1 MEEILIFTYDPIL
14 GLRYLG
20 TRKMIPIEI
29 IKTRGEYSKPT
40 CDKPSQP
47 LLKRTQNIAMIVND
61 I

>member
-20 TRKMIPIEI
+20 TREMRPIET

-40 CDKPSQP
+40 CDKSSQP
-47 LLKRTQNIAMIVND
+47 LFKKTQNE
-61 I
+61 